1 VVDQSSAPVPGVT
14 VQLVVG
20 GRVTQEAVTAADGT
34 FALGACGPES
44 RVAAA
49 LSGFD
54 KVTVTCAEASRIV
67 LSLGRVSETVDVVAP
82 ANVVADS
89 PTSLAVGAELPRL
102 TMQRLPA
109 ASPHMR
115 EALPLL
121 PSVIRGV
128 DGLLH
133 IDGVRPHESPLLIDG
148 FNVTDPA
155 TGVSSIDLPLE
166 SVRAAEVL
174 RDPMTITFGG
184 ALGSL
189 ASIDTRSGGESLEAG
204 VQGFV
209 PRPRL
214 TGGGFGRLEGFS
226 PRGFASGSAG
236 SAVRYLASA
245 EYDFDRIPVPGVT
258 ASSGSPDTRQ
268 VGGSVFARV
277 DVRLSAADSLTAEAI
292 FFPRTQRLHGLSPLR
307 TVEAAP
313 TLRDRDLFG
322 GLVGRHVFAPGS
334 ILTLRVGLLSHRTEL
349 RPEADGAPEITPAQ
363 AAGGFFSTL
372 DRRASRLEGGVSW
385 QRQLGTG
392 SDRHDLTLAAT
403 AEGRTLRGS
412 VAERRVDVRDAAGT
426 LVRVVGFGPPSVFG
440 ADDGGLGV
448 ALRDLWRRGER
459 LQLDM
464 GARGDWSDLGGFSP
478 SGRVGFRYSL
488 GDDATVV
495 KGGLGTFV
503 GSVPLTAAAFGG
515 FPMRFEGEPGG
526 GEAPLV
532 GLKPVVGRLTLPRA
546 LASNVHVERRIGR
559 GWEAMLGL
567 GLRRSSRLAT
577 LSVRESEGSLVVESA
592 GRSTYRGVEAAL
604 RHTWGA
610 RDQVFV
616 SYTRSSARG
625 ELNDFST
632 LFASGDTEILQTGG
646 VARLGSDAPH
656 RLLAWATISL
666 PAGFGLAP
674 AVEWRSGFPYSAIDA
689 QRELV
694 GPPNSASF
702 PPFFSL
708 DLVVD
713 KTITVKGKR
722 VKLNVQVFNATNHSN
737 PRDVFA
743 VVGAPRFGTFVNSV
757 GPTVRGDIGVDW

>member
-1 VVDQSSAPVPGVT
+1 
-14 VQLVVG
+14 
-20 GRVTQEAVTAADGT
+20 
-34 FALGACGPES
+34 
-44 RVAAA
+44 
-49 LSGFD
+49 
-54 KVTVTCAEASRIV
+54 
-67 LSLGRVSETVDVVAP
+67 
-82 ANVVADS
+82 
-89 PTSLAVGAELPRL
+89 
-102 TMQRLPA
+102 
-109 ASPHMR
+109 
-115 EALPLL
+115 
-121 PSVIRGV
+121 
-128 DGLLH
+128 
-133 IDGVRPHESPLLIDG
+133 
-148 FNVTDPA
+148 VTDPA

-226 PRGFASGSAG
+226 PRAFASGSAG
-236 SAVRYLASA
+236 SAVRFLASA

-268 VGGSVFARV
+268 TGGSVFARV
-277 DVRLSAADSLTAEAI
+277 DVRLAGADSLTAEAI
-292 FFPRTQRLHGLSPLR
+292 FFPRTQRLRGLSPLR

-322 GLVGRHVFAPGS
+322 GLIGHHVFAPGS

-349 RPEADGAPEITPAQ
+349 RPEGDGSPEITPAQ

-372 DRRASRLEGGVSW
+372 ERRASRLEGGVSW

-392 SDRHDLTLAAT
+392 SNRHDLTLAAT

-412 VAERRVDVRDAAGT
+412 VSERTVDVRDADGT

-440 ADDGGLGV
+440 ADDGSLGV
-448 ALRDLWRRGER
+448 AVRDLWRRGER

-478 SGRVGFRYSL
+478 SGRVGVRYSL

-515 FPMRFEGEPGG
+515 FPTRFEGEPGG

-532 GLKPVVGRLTLPRA
+532 GLKPVVGRLALPRA

-577 LSVRESEGSLVVESA
+577 LSVRETEGSLVVESA
-592 GRSTYRGVEAAL
+592 GKSTYRGVEAAL

-632 LFASGDTEILQTGG
+632 LFASGDTEILQPGG

-674 AVEWRSGFPYSAIDA
+674 AVEWRSGFPYSVIDA

-722 VKLNVQVFNATNHSN
+722 VKLNVQVFNATNHKN